1 MPPSFGCDDGM
12 LANFWLCAAGGGGL
26 CCSRLSVRCVVQARV
41 RGGRGRRADRD
52 RPPPKIRIQEKS
64 DNDNDK
70 HEESSPL

>member
-12 LANFWLCAAGGGGL
+12 LANFWLCAAGCVVQG
-26 CCSRLSVRCVVQARV
+26 CPCVVQARV

-52 RPPPKIRIQEKS
+52 PKIRIQEKS

-70 HEESSPL
+70 HNEESSPL